1 MVMTGINELWHER
14 TELKPEILTT
24 IHQRYAADHH
34 RPCEEENEGLRHKV
48 IGING
53 AIILIYVVT
62 IQRYNIL
69 CVETV

>member
-1 MVMTGINELWHER
+1 MARKSIVKAR
-14 TELKPEILTT
+14 TLTT
-24 IHQRYAADHH
+24 IHQRYAADHQ
-34 RPCEEENEGLRHKV
+34 RPCEEENEGLWQKV